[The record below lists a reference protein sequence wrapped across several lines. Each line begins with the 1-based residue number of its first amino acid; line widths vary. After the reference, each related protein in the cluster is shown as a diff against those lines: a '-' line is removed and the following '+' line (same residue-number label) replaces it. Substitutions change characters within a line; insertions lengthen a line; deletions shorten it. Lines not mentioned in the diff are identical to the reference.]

1 MINVEVVGA
10 IGFDRKHLDVYLS
23 LNEPLFKASDIAEMI
38 GYSNG
43 NTWRLVEACE
53 EDEKLLLP
61 VVVSGQRRSVLFV
74 NEHGLYNILSQ
85 SRKPMARKWRRIIHD
100 EIISLRKQR
109 GYDIL
114 KQFNEW
120 DHALDDLYFDEET
133 GILMQSVT
141 IPGGDVEQVPFEGGR
156 K

>member
-1 MINVEVVGA
+1 MINVEVVGT
-10 IGFDRKHLDVYLS
+10 IEFDRKHLNVYSS
-23 LNEPLFKASDIAEMI
+23 LNEPLFKASDIGEMI

-43 NTWRLVEACE
+43 NTWRLVEVCE

-100 EIISLRKQR
+100 EIINLRKQR

-141 IPGGDVEQVPFEGGR
+141 VPGGDVEQVPFEGG